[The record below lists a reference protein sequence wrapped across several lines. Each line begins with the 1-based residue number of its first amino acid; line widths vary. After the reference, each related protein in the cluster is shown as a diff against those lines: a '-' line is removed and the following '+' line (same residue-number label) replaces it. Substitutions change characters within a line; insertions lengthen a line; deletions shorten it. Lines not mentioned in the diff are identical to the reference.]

1 MASYIWSFLGYPTEE
16 KIIHEKSA
24 VLIQKI
30 YKGYLVK
37 RRFTTLKNIITKIEN
52 KFITYKEQQ
61 KLVIKGKQLEI
72 AKNIVDNI
80 INDAVN
86 KKIDD
91 ENIYN
96 LIKDDNPVDLISYN
110 SDYEIDNNIEIEQSI
125 IYNGEHIDYSQIL
138 MDISDDDISDDD
150 ISDNE
155 IPEEII
161 IENDDE
167 EEKIKRDD
175 VFDKLWFEERR
186 KIIKQDSFLLNRNN
200 AAKII
205 QRGVRNYQKYK
216 LLNRLYAGAA
226 IVGYNK
232 LCNYIYLH
240 LINDESKVARD
251 RRYRIIKIYKKI
263 NRDNLLKLWDID
275 TTNQKTENNSYRK
288 CIDDIIKVC

>member
-16 KIIHEKSA
+16 EVVREKSA

-37 RRFTTLKNIITKIEN
+37 RRFNTLKNIVTKVEN

-72 AKNIVDNI
+72 AKTIVDNI

-110 SDYEIDNNIEIEQSI
+110 SDYEIDNNIEIEQPI

-138 MDISDDDISDDD
+138 MDISDDDISD
-150 ISDNE
+150 NE

-161 IENDDE
+161 IENDDQEYEE

-175 VFDKLWFEERR
+175 VFDKLWFEEKR
-186 KIIKQDSFLLNRNN
+186 KIIKADSLLVIRNN
-200 AAKII
+200 AAKVI
-205 QRGVRNYQKYK
+205 QRAVRNHQKYK

-232 LCNYIYLH
+232 LCNYIYLN
-240 LINDESKVARD
+240 LINDECKVSRD

-263 NRDNLLKLWDID
+263 NRHNLLQLWDID